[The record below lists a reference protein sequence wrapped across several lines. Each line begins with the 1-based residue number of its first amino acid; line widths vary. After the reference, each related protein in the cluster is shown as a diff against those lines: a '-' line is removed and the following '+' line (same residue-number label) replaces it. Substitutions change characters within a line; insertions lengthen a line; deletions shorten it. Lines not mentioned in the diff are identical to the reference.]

1 MFLSPI
7 HGKESMH
14 QFRRTGIAVV
24 AASVAVLGASMTGV
38 PGASADSSSSP
49 SFVAG
54 SANATSQAITI
65 APATGGLGYDI
76 TLAQSVADYQGTQGQ
91 AHAQT
96 LNLGA
101 IGLSLTSEGCDG
113 SAPTVSS
120 SQLPQPAVA
129 ESNDGNQTQTKTL
142 SQGSTGVAYGVETAS
157 ATTQPSGD
165 ANATASGFGV
175 PGVFQIGGGVATAHS
190 ALVDNKTREAIGT
203 ASVGTL
209 SLPGGV
215 TLKHLDW
222 NATQRTGANAT
233 QSGTFTVGSLQIG
246 PASLPVSPDS
256 LAQAFA
262 VVNQALAS
270 SGFHVTPPALV
281 KNPDGSIAETPL
293 SIGIDSSA
301 LGQQVLGPLLG
312 AAQPLRSALA
322 SALLGISCKT
332 STPLLL
338 SDIAIGPLAGGGN
351 LDLELGGATANSNG
365 TAYGNPFGSGSGGD
379 QLTANPASSAPALS
393 SGSASDFGSQSSG
406 STGSS
411 AQSSGSTSSGATQL
425 AVSKSTRCVTT
436 SPFGHPSCSRGAALP
451 VALAGLVLVGGMGVA
466 DWVRSRRR
474 IQESI

>member
-1 MFLSPI
+1 
-7 HGKESMH
+7 MH

-24 AASVAVLGASMTGV
+24 AASVAVLGASMGWV
-38 PGASADSSSSP
+38 PGASADTSASS

-54 SANATSQAITI
+54 SANATSQAITV
-65 APATGGLGYDI
+65 APSTGGLGYDI
-76 TLAQSVADYQGTQGQ
+76 TLAQSVADYQDTEGQ
-91 AHAQT
+91 AQAQT
-96 LNLGA
+96 LNLGS

-113 SAPTVSS
+113 SAPTLSS

-129 ESNDGNQTQTKTL
+129 ESNNGNQTQTKTL
-142 SQGSTGVAYGVETAS
+142 SQGSTGAAYGVETAS

-165 ANATASGFGV
+165 ATSTASGVGV
-175 PGVFQIGGGVATAHS
+175 PGVFEIGDGVATAHA
-190 ALVDNKTREAIGT
+190 ALVAGKTREAIGT
-203 ASVGTL
+203 ASIGSL

-215 TLKHLDW
+215 TFKHMEW
-222 NATQRTGANAT
+222 NATQRTGAAAT
-233 QSGTFTVGSLQIG
+233 QTGTFNIGSIQVG
-246 PASLPVSPDS
+246 PASLPVSPNS
-256 LAQAFA
+256 LAQAFT
-262 VVNQALAS
+262 VVNQALVT
-270 SGFHVTPPALV
+270 SGFHVTPPVLV
-281 KNPDGSIAETPL
+281 KNPDGSIAETPM

-322 SALLGISCKT
+322 NALLGISCKT

-351 LDLELGGATANSNG
+351 VDLELGGATAASSG
-365 TAYGNPFGSGSGGD
+365 TSYANPFGSGSGGD
-379 QLTANPASSAPALS
+379 TLSANPASSSPALS
-393 SGSASDFGSQSSG
+393 STAGSISEPASPVTGATATQSSG
-406 STGSS
+406 SGSS
-411 AQSSGSTSSGATQL
+411 SSTQL
-425 AVSKSTRCVTT
+425 AVARSTRCVTT